1 MNLWREG
8 GAGETAQQAV
18 YFLSGVRTLLE
29 LSPRTLI
36 KKKNVVG
43 GIGL

>member
-18 YFLSGVRTLLE
+18 YFLSGVRTLLD

>member
-29 LSPRTLI
+29 LRPRTVI
-36 KKKNVVG
+36 KKNVVG